1 MHKPYYCYTQEVVLP
16 QSSVFSPQDVD
27 VLIREGQRFGS
38 TYEILRLG
46 VLTVETVVDWLKRQ
60 PVTINNLITYRHC
73 LALFP
78 SRTPDIGNEYSYI
91 YRLHNGQ
98 DINIDDPLERL
109 YLLIAGKVVPTSPL
123 ELDIVA
129 RARSMEI
136 PGCNEDVLLDYD
148 YFTSTMSTKK
158 IRRRI
163 NYLRHN
169 TRYYWNFVGKKLYIR

>member
-1 MHKPYYCYTQEVVLP
+1 MYRPCYCIVQGVLP
-16 QSSVFSPQDVD
+16 QPLVFSPQDVD
-27 VLIREGQRFGS
+27 VLVREGQRYGS

-46 VLTVETVVDWLKRQ
+46 VLTVETVIDWLRRQ

-91 YRLHNGQ
+91 YRLHKGQ
-98 DINIDDPLERL
+98 DVNISDPLERI

-123 ELDIVA
+123 ELDIVV

-136 PGCNEDVLLDYD
+136 PGCNNDTFLFCDYP
-148 YFTSTMSTKK
+148 TSKMTKK
-158 IRRRI
+158 SIKRRMK
-163 NYLRHN
+163 YLRKN
-169 TRYYWNFVGKKLYIR
+169 THYYWRFVGKRLYVD